1 VNYARYYQVLPLD
14 LADVALSGEPH
25 ALASRPSST
34 CDPKNPNLPQ
44 NCVDVSPAG
53 DSANPNRFYTSF
65 GAGATPIDPDIKP
78 PSADEIVAGVEYELF
93 TDARVGLTYSK
104 RWVNHWVEDMSRD
117 NAQSFFLG
125 NPGYG
130 IASDFPKVDR
140 RYDAGTLFFTK
151 AFSRNWL
158 AQFSYTLAHLRG
170 NHSGFFAPETGDLLP
185 GHEAN
190 FDLKNLTVN
199 RNGPLPGDRRHN
211 LKAYAARDWNLSP
224 AHRIGTGLAAY
235 AYSGEPTNYLG
246 AHPLYGGG
254 QTFILPRGSGER
266 LPWNYGLDLQL
277 AYRFAWSRGVTM
289 SLTADVFN
297 VLNFQNVTARD
308 QTYTETDVYPIEN
321 GTRADLTNL
330 VNADNGGMV
339 APSENHLK
347 PEAYQAPRVFR
358 FGLRA
363 EF

>member
-1 VNYARYYQVLPLD
+1 M
-14 LADVALSGEPH
+14 
-25 ALASRPSST
+25 
-34 CDPKNPNLPQ
+34 
-44 NCVDVSPAG
+44 
-53 DSANPNRFYTSF
+53 
-65 GAGATPIDPDIKP
+65 
-78 PSADEIVAGVEYELF
+78 F
-93 TDARVGLTYSK
+93 TDARVGLTYSR

-130 IASDFPKVDR
+130 IASDFPKVER

-158 AQFSYTLAHLRG
+158 AQVSYTLSYLRG

-190 FDLKNLTVN
+190 FDIKNLTVN

-254 QTFILPRGSGER
+254 QTYILPRGSGER

-297 VLNFQNVTARD
+297 VINFQNVTARD
-308 QTYTETDVYPIEN
+308 QNYTDLNVYPIEN
-321 GTRADLTNL
+321 GTKADLPNL
-330 VNADNGGMV
+330 VNADTGATV
-339 APSENHLK
+339 APQREPPASPRPTRPHACSASGYGPSSRRLVPLHRCTKK
-347 PEAYQAPRVFR
+347 PPSGASRRWRRPRSASRPRRGRSRRYRRCESPPFAAL
-358 FGLRA
+358 FP
-363 EF
+363 